1 MEIADSVCH
10 LATEEDFGE
19 SKTNGVTEFVEVLV
33 LPLSLSI
40 HDFVVNI
47 LSIDNKVVL
56 NVENEI
62 PRIGESLGHLAELV
76 KISSDSSLAFLK
88 LVSNIVNDVTQVLD
102 RVQHRVERSVLE
114 LVNNAAKSLPD
125 VLGISQ
131 TLNTVR
137 NLSLDGSSK
146 KTFEDFAHS
155 EEGEVDI

>member
-1 MEIADSVCH
+1 MGLMKIADSVCH
-10 LATEEDFGE
+10 LATEEDLGE
-19 SKTNGVTEFVEVLV
+19 SETDRVTEFVEMLI

-56 NVENEI
+56 NVEDEV
-62 PRIGESLGHLAELV
+62 PRISESLGHLAELV

-125 VLGISQ
+125 VLGIS
-131 TLNTVR
+131 
-137 NLSLDGSSK
+137 
-146 KTFEDFAHS
+146 
-155 EEGEVDI
+155 

>member
-40 HDFVVNI
+40 HDFVVII

-76 KISSDSSLAFLK
+76 KKDGKMQSKEDELK
-88 LVSNIVNDVTQVLD
+88 TGKIVESTL
-102 RVQHRVERSVLE
+102 
-114 LVNNAAKSLPD
+114 AAKRPSRRVTGTIRVARSLK
-125 VLGISQ
+125 SMA
-131 TLNTVR
+131 T
-137 NLSLDGSSK
+137 
-146 KTFEDFAHS
+146 
-155 EEGEVDI
+155 